1 MIVILVLLVF
11 ILSYWLVETIR
22 LVRARRAIPI
32 RIHVNGSR
40 GKSSVTRLIAAALR
54 EGGLRT
60 FAKTT
65 GTQARMILPDGSEEP
80 VIRMGT
86 PNICEQVGVL
96 DRARLEGAE
105 AIVLEC
111 MAVRPDLQRITEKR
125 ILHSTIGVITN
136 ARADHLDVMGPTVA
150 DVAVAL
156 SSTIPRRGYALLA
169 DTRHADTMRRVA
181 KRRSTEFEVVAPDTL
196 PPGAMDGF
204 RYVEHDHNV
213 AATLMIARRLGI
225 EDEVSLRGMHSV
237 TPDPGACTRT
247 HFKYGGANFVFYN
260 ILAANDLE
268 STISIWNRVGLQP
281 GGDIPSIALL
291 NLRGDRI
298 DRSLRFADELEK
310 GLQADYYLLVGD
322 VTPRVQR
329 RYEGRLPGERL
340 ITIGRVRPE
349 EIFERIAALSSGGS
363 FRVGGVGNIGG
374 LGHQILHFVSSQEEQ
389 NAHS

>member
-1 MIVILVLLVF
+1 MIVIVFLLIF
-11 ILSYWLVETIR
+11 ILFYWLVETIR
-22 LVRARRAIPI
+22 LVRARRAVPI

-54 EGGLRT
+54 EGGIRT

-65 GTQARMILPDGSEEP
+65 GTRARMILPDGSEEP

-96 DRARLEGAE
+96 DRARRERAE

-125 ILHSTIGVITN
+125 IVHSTHGVITN

-156 SSTIPRRGYALLA
+156 SSTMPRRGYAVLGDERNA
-169 DTRHADTMRRVA
+169 EPMRRAA
-181 KRRSTEFEVVAPDTL
+181 KRKATEVGVADPGTL

-204 RYVEHDHNV
+204 RYVEHDNNV
-213 AATLMIARRLGI
+213 AAALMIARRLGVG
-225 EDEVSLRGMHSV
+225 DDVSLRGMHRV
-237 TPDPGACTRT
+237 TPDPGACTR
-247 HFKYGGANFVFYN
+247 HVFEHGGARFVFYN

-268 STISIWNRVGLQP
+268 STVSLWKRVGLQP
-281 GGDIPSIALL
+281 GGETPTVALL

-310 GLQADYYLLVGD
+310 GLRADYYVLAGD

-329 RYEGRLPGERL
+329 RYEGKLPGDRL
-340 ITIGRVRPE
+340 VTVGRAEPE
-349 EIFERIAALSSGGS
+349 AIFERIAALGGGN

-374 LGHQILHFVSSQEEQ
+374 LGHRILGFVAAREVQD
-389 NAHS
+389 ADR

>member
-1 MIVILVLLVF
+1 MIVILVLLIF
-11 ILSYWLVETIR
+11 ILSYWLVETAR

-54 EGGLRT
+54 EGGVRT

-65 GTQARMILPDGSEEP
+65 GTRARMILPDGSEEP
-80 VIRMGT
+80 VIRLGT

-96 DRARLEGAE
+96 DRARREGAE

-125 ILHSTIGVITN
+125 ILHSTMGVITN

-156 SSTIPRRGYALLA
+156 SSTIPRKGYALLA

-181 KRRSTEFEVVAPDTL
+181 KRRSTEFEVALPDWL
-196 PPGAMDGF
+196 PEGAMDGF

-213 AATLMIARRLGI
+213 AATLMITRRLGI
-225 EDEVSLRGMHSV
+225 EDDVSLRGMYSV
-237 TPDPGACTRT
+237 TPDPGACTRSR
-247 HFKYGGANFVFYN
+247 FEYGGAKFVFYN

-268 STISIWNRVGLQP
+268 STISLWNRVGLQP
-281 GGDIPSIALL
+281 DEQTPSIALL

-310 GLQADYYLLVGD
+310 GLLADYYVLVGD

-329 RYEGRLPGERL
+329 HYEGRLPGDRL
-340 ITIGRVRPE
+340 VVLGRARPE
-349 EIFERIAALSSGGS
+349 EIFERITRLDDGGS

-374 LGHQILHFVSSQEEQ
+374 LGHKILHFISSQEV
-389 NAHS
+389 SDVDS